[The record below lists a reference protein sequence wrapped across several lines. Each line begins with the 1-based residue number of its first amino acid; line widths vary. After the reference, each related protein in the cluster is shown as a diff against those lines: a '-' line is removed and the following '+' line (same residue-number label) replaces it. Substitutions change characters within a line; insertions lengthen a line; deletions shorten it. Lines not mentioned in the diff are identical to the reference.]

1 MTNAEIKT
9 AGFRIIRRAI
19 TEVINDMN
27 GCEEIDNV
35 IIGRAIKACDWC
47 VANGYKEDLALFLN
61 NEMNSQCAGLS
72 QHEVVSSIFHA

>member
-1 MTNAEIKT
+1 MTNAEIKM

-27 GCEEIDNV
+27 GCEEVDNV

-47 VANGYKEDLALFLN
+47 KANGYKEDLALFLN

-72 QHEVVSSIFHA
+72 QHEVVSSIFNA